1 MKRTNKRIIAAVAVI
16 ALLAAGGAAFTTQ
29 ITGLDGTSNHIGFGK
44 ETINGAT
51 ATDVHYNLSTD
62 GQYVDTVTVTLTGNY
77 SSGYDIKGGFVP
89 NAGDPATLIACTPG
103 SYDNTNNDTVVTCDF
118 TNGGAGGGGQLT
130 GTPVDVANAFDL
142 SVIDA
147 GGQTSR

>member
-1 MKRTNKRIIAAVAVI
+1 MKRINTRIIAAIAVI

-29 ITGLDGTSNHIGFGK
+29 ITGLDGTSNKIGFGK

-51 ATDVHYNLSTD
+51 ATDVHYNLSSD
-62 GQYVDTVTVTLTGNY
+62 GQYVDTVTVTLTGDY
-77 SSGYDIKGGFVP
+77 HAGYDVKGGLVP

-103 SYDNTNNDTVVTCDF
+103 SFTSGNTIVTCDF
-118 TNGGAGGGGQLT
+118 TNGGAGGGTELT
-130 GTPVDVANAFDL
+130 GTPVNVANAFDL

-147 GGQTSR
+147 AGQTSRS

>member
-1 MKRTNKRIIAAVAVI
+1 MQRNRKSILVAI
-16 ALLAAGGAAFTTQ
+16 LAICALAAGGAAFTTQ
-29 ITGLDGTSNHIGFGK
+29 ITGLDGTSNKIGFGK

-51 ATDVHYNLSTD
+51 ATDVHYNLSSD
-62 GQYVDTVTVTLTGNY
+62 GQYVDTVTVTLTGDY
-77 SSGYDIKGGFVP
+77 STGYDIKGGLVP

-103 SYDNTNNDTVVTCDF
+103 SFTSGSTIVTCDF
-118 TNGGAGGGGQLT
+118 TNGGAGGGTELT

-147 GGQTSR
+147 AGQTSRN

>member
-1 MKRTNKRIIAAVAVI
+1 MKRTNKRIIAAIAVI

-29 ITGLDGTSNHIGFGK
+29 ISGLDGTSNNIGFGK

-62 GQYVDTVTVTLTGNY
+62 GQYVDTVAVTLTGDY
-77 SSGYDIKGGFVP
+77 SSGYDIQGGFVP
-89 NAGDPATLIACTPG
+89 NSGDPATLIGCTPG
-103 SYDNTNNDTVVTCDF
+103 SFTSGSTVVTCDF
-118 TNGGAGGGGQLT
+118 TAGGAGGGGQLT
-130 GTPVDVANAFDL
+130 GTPVNVANAFDL

-147 GGQTSR
+147 SGQASR